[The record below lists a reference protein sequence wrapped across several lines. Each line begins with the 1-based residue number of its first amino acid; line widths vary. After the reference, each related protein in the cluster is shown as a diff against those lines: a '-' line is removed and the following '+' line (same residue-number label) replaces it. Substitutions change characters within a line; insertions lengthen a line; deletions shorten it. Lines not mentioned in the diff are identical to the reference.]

1 MSLKWSF
8 GTQDLCTIRVLYR
21 ANACNRTLDDL
32 QLSLRDLSSKDSE
45 SNPGLLDLET
55 IIIEHYDIV
64 FVIIYSYENSG
75 AELKKNVFNRVLI

>member
-1 MSLKWSF
+1 MLLFYITSKSFYFQMSLKWSL

-45 SNPGLLDLET
+45 SNPGLLALLT
-55 IIIEHYDIV
+55 KSPMIYPFLRSRSHYH
-64 FVIIYSYENSG
+64 
-75 AELKKNVFNRVLI
+75 

>member
-1 MSLKWSF
+1 MFWYMLLFYITWKSFYSHFQMSLKWS
-8 GTQDLCTIRVLYR
+8 CTIRVLYR

-64 FVIIYSYENSG
+64 F
-75 AELKKNVFNRVLI
+75 L